1 MSDGVPLSNI
11 CYPSEI
17 VYFDNSPLRATNEYK
32 TEGNYASNTDAWDKQ
47 YQAPTSGDWMGT
59 EVLSTTRAVAMTNN
73 VNYGVALLETTVK
86 LAQVN
91 LTDNMSGIVNGA
103 SNQTTID
110 GTGMKV
116 TGILIGGQPATVGW
130 NMIPGSSEGFAKVVY
145 DKDVQ
150 FTTTLATGTPTE
162 TNYTVLLDNYKTGGD
177 QNDVNFALEIKNG
190 DTDFYG
196 AHGMIPAN
204 STFYLVGKFEVANG
218 TGRQVAK
225 VKVGDGSDDWIWRT
239 SSTYRITNESTPR
252 VFMQDYKTV
261 ANIVISAD
269 ALQNAYSTIPDLR
282 STELLFGLSV
292 DLKWETGLTF
302 NVEL

>member
-1 MSDGVPLSNI
+1 
-11 CYPSEI
+11 
-17 VYFDNSPLRATNEYK
+17 
-32 TEGNYASNTDAWDKQ
+32 
-47 YQAPTSGDWMGT
+47 
-59 EVLSTTRAVAMTNN
+59 
-73 VNYGVALLETTVK
+73 
-86 LAQVN
+86 
-91 LTDNMSGIVNGA
+91 
-103 SNQTTID
+103 
-110 GTGMKV
+110 MKV

-162 TNYTVLLDNYKTGGD
+162 TNYTVLLDNYKTGD
-177 QNDVNFALEIKNG
+177 TQNNVNFALEIKNG

-204 STFYLVGKFEVANG
+204 STFYLVGKFEVGNG

-225 VKVGDGSDDWIWRT
+225 VKVGDGADDWIWRT